1 MIAYVPLSF
10 FKTRYHSLS
19 SGWYYLLSLLFCVHS
34 EEELEGLRGHE
45 ATKPSMRCES
55 DPVRPEEMN
64 GEETW
69 REGEGFW
76 RGGGDDP
83 RSVSTA
89 YNRPYMAV
97 TPIGRRP
104 RQQNITG
111 TLNDNMVTET
121 EYAPVSNSYY

>member
-1 MIAYVPLSF
+1 
-10 FKTRYHSLS
+10 
-19 SGWYYLLSLLFCVHS
+19 
-34 EEELEGLRGHE
+34 
-45 ATKPSMRCES
+45 
-55 DPVRPEEMN
+55 MN

-89 YNRPYMAV
+89 YNMPYMAV

-111 TLNDNMVTET
+111 TLNDNMTTET
-121 EYAPVSNSYY
+121 EYTPIRINIIKKNNGIWLERFSTLPGGG